1 MSRRSSRLESAG
13 YYDNDRRPLIVY
25 RETTHRIFKTRKANF
40 RARQIPNVTD
50 SNNNGNNSNDHIMFS
65 WKIFGFLFLLLP
77 LCFGC
82 GYLVSSWSSN
92 DSKQLRELQ
101 DQLLKLK
108 TNNLPNLALETK
120 GARIVRHRTSEPYQT
135 PEPVM
140 GFLGIPIYKRPV
152 SPTIVIQGHSD
163 LTPGQCWA
171 FSGGLGYLFIALPHP
186 FTISHV
192 TLSHISKN
200 VSPTGSISSAPK
212 EFSVYGLNEVDEETG
227 VYLGSFL
234 YDQDGDSVQT
244 FKVPDSGVFKF
255 VKLIVKSNWGN
266 RDYTCL
272 YDFRVHGNLA
282 DCGH

>member
-13 YYDNDRRPLIVY
+13 YYDNNRRPLIVY
-25 RETTHRIFKTRKANF
+25 RETPHRTRKGNF
-40 RARQIPNVTD
+40 RAKTQITVTD
-50 SNNNGNNSNDHIMFS
+50 SNDNGNNSSDHTMFS

-92 DSKQLRELQ
+92 DSKHLRELQ

-120 GARIVRHRTSEPYQT
+120 GARIVHDRTSEPYQT

-140 GFLGIPIYKRPV
+140 GFIGIPIYRRPV
-152 SPTIVIQGHSD
+152 SPTVVIQGHSSYSRTV
-163 LTPGQCWA
+163 L
-171 FSGGLGYLFIALPHP
+171 GLGYLVISLPHP

-192 TLSHISKN
+192 TLSHISKD

-212 EFSVYGLNEVDEETG
+212 EFSVYGLHDVDKETG

-244 FKVPDSGVFKF
+244 FKVPDYGVFKF

-272 YDFRVHGNLA
+272 YDFRIHGHLA